1 MMNKKKILLFL
12 LLTVLLLTL
21 VTTVYAYM
29 FREIKNV
36 TSIFVPANVDCSV
49 QETFTGSE
57 KNSIMIINESN
68 VDAYVRVRFVCYWQ
82 DSKGN
87 PIVSDID
94 QAEFTL
100 GKDWLEYQ
108 NVYYYKYTL
117 APNEQTKELLGSK
130 ITMPDP
136 ICETI
141 SSDGVVT
148 EYWYY
153 PVVEVF
159 AEAIQALPTN
169 AVVESWG
176 VTLDENGNIT
186 ALNGGN

>member
-1 MMNKKKILLFL
+1 MKKKKILLIL
-12 LLTVLLLTL
+12 LLTVLLVTL

-29 FREIKNV
+29 FRESEKV
-36 TSIFVPANVDCSV
+36 TNIFVPANVDCSV

-68 VDAYVRVRFVCYWQ
+68 VDAYVRVRLVCYWQ

-87 PIVSDID
+87 PVVSDID

-100 GKDWLEYQ
+100 GKDWIKYQ
-108 NVYYYKYTL
+108 NVYYYKHTL
-117 APNEQTKELLGSK
+117 EPNEKTAELLGST

-141 SSDGVVT
+141 ASDGVIT

-159 AEAIQALPTN
+159 AEAIQALPTD
-169 AVVESWG
+169 AVVDSWG

-186 ALNGGN
+186 ALTSGN